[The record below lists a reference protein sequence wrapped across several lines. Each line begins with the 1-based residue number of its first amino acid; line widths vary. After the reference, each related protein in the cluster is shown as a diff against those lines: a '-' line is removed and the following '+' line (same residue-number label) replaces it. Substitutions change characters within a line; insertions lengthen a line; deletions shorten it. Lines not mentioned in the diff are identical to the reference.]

1 MKILTF
7 SGYYTPEIAA
17 SMYLTEDMLQAM
29 TEAGH
34 KVELYVPTPCRG
46 VSDEVRRE
54 YKKKKTERL
63 YSDKLTVHRFDLYK
77 E

>member
-34 KVELYVPTPCRG
+34 EVELYVPTPCR
-46 VSDEVRRE
+46 
-54 YKKKKTERL
+54 
-63 YSDKLTVHRFDLYK
+63 
-77 E
+77 